1 MTDETKGVE
10 LRSAGGQNYALFG
23 ALTFD
28 SVPLVWQQGLRLIQQ
43 SSNVDLDLRA
53 VSHTDSAGL
62 ALLVVWAGEARR
74 RSTQIQFCNVPE
86 QLLAIARTSRL
97 GHLFDTSPT

>member
-1 MTDETKGVE
+1 M
-10 LRSAGGQNYALFG
+10 RAAGGEGYALAG
-23 ALTFD
+23 ALTFE
-28 SVPLVWQQGLRLIQQ
+28 SVPSVWRQGLHVIQR
-43 SSNVDLDLRA
+43 SSTLDLDLKD

-74 RSTQIQFCNVPE
+74 RRTRMRFCNVPE

-97 GHLFDTSPT
+97 GHLFDTPST

>member
-1 MTDETKGVE
+1 MKARASGVE
-10 LRSAGGQNYALFG
+10 LRASGGESYALAG

-28 SVPLVWQQGLRLIQQ
+28 SVPSVWQQGLEVIQR
-43 SSNVDLDLRA
+43 SSTLDLDLKD

-74 RSTQIQFCNVPE
+74 RRARIRFYNVPE

-97 GHLFDTSPT
+97 GHLFEMPSN